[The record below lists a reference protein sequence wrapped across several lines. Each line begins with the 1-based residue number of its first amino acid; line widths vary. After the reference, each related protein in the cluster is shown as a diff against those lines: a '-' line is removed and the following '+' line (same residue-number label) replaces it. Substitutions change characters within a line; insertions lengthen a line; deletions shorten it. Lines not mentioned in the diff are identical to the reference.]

1 MLANFVFDICGC
13 EKSWTISS
21 LIEETIADI
30 RHQVGDGRLVCG
42 LSGGVDSAVAAALV
56 YKAVGDQLTC
66 IFVDH
71 GLLRAGEAE
80 QVVQTFRRDF
90 RIPLVHVDARDR
102 FLTRLQ
108 GVVDPEVKR
117 KIIGE
122 EFIRVFEEEAAKI
135 PAVKFLVQGTLY
147 SDVIESGTGAAAGI
161 KSHHNVGG
169 LPEDME
175 LELVEPL
182 RDLFKDEVRKLAA
195 ELGLPDDLIWRQP
208 FPGPGLAVRVI
219 GEVTSAKLH
228 ILRQADKIV
237 TDEIK
242 AAGLAREIW
251 QYFAIL
257 SDTRTVGVQG
267 DKRTYGHLV
276 AIRAVKSEDAM
287 TAEWVRLPYEL
298 LDKMARRIVNEVDGV
313 NRVVYDISSK
323 PPSTI
328 EWE

>member
-1 MLANFVFDICGC
+1 M
-13 EKSWTISS
+13 
-21 LIEETIADI
+21 
-30 RHQVGDGRLVCG
+30 
-42 LSGGVDSAVAAALV
+42 
-56 YKAVGDQLTC
+56 
-66 IFVDH
+66 
-71 GLLRAGEAE
+71 
-80 QVVQTFRRDF
+80 
-90 RIPLVHVDARDR
+90 DARDR

-208 FPGPGLAVRVI
+208 FPDRGWPLGS
-219 GEVTSAKLH
+219 SA
-228 ILRQADKIV
+228 R
-237 TDEIK
+237 
-242 AAGLAREIW
+242 
-251 QYFAIL
+251 
-257 SDTRTVGVQG
+257 
-267 DKRTYGHLV
+267 
-276 AIRAVKSEDAM
+276 
-287 TAEWVRLPYEL
+287 
-298 LDKMARRIVNEVDGV
+298 
-313 NRVVYDISSK
+313 
-323 PPSTI
+323 
-328 EWE
+328 